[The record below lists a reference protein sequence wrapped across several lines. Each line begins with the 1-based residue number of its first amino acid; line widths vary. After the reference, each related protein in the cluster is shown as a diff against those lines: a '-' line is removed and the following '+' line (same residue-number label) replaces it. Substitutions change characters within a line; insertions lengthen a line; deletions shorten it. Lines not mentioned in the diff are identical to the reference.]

1 MTICNENEIDH
12 EKWIIQLI
20 DLDVDMNTMQNIACI
35 SKIMS
40 ICNKQHLSNI

>member
-20 DLDVDMNTMQNIACI
+20 DLDVEHNKKTQYNTTTWTQY
-35 SKIMS
+35 KI
-40 ICNKQHLSNI
+40 